1 MPDIHWSQQATY
13 PLLALLQLLPLAGA
27 LMTYAL
33 RDWRYGA
40 ALGRVF
46 CGAGLLLAIQLYR
59 LLDSSTPGLQLVEY
73 IDLPGPLD
81 YHVGADGI
89 TTVFVLLTALIVFL
103 VSFYSLVRGLPD
115 LGRLLAVVLG
125 IEAVLMSLL
134 TTTNLLWFVIASAI
148 ELGLIGYLLWRWAMS
163 AEKDRALQRFYQFQG
178 TGVLLLFLGT
188 LLAGQA
194 HSTATGRVSYDLQEL
209 AGTVGA
215 SPLAMLVF
223 LLLFLGLAIRAPLFP
238 FHAWLPIVV
247 HRGNLAIA
255 PAFLLGIKVG
265 IYGLVRFVLP
275 ILPEAASRAQ
285 PYVLSAALAGVFYA
299 ALLAFQQTNLRR
311 LLAYAVVSH
320 TSLLALG
327 VFTLETSAL
336 QGAVLLAVTF
346 GLAATA
352 MLFMVGFVYR
362 RTLSTD
368 LVRLG
373 GLFDRIPV
381 IALTF
386 LIGGLS
392 VICMPGTPG
401 FDAAHLVF
409 EGAIHRFGAT
419 ATVATALGNVVA
431 AGFLLWAFQRAFLA
445 PAPGQRTGTM
455 ERAMFFEL
463 LVAFAV
469 MTVLLVAGFHMEPWL
484 DLVDAP
490 MHALGT
496 RLSASLPGE

>member
-1 MPDIHWSQQATY
+1 MPPDIHWSQQATY

-27 LMTYAL
+27 IVIYTL
-33 RDWRYGA
+33 RHWRYGA
-40 ALGRVF
+40 ALGRLF
-46 CGAGLLLAIQLYR
+46 CGLELLLAVQLYR
-59 LLDSSTPGLQLVEY
+59 LLDSSAAGMQLTESL
-73 IDLPGPLD
+73 DLPGPLD
-81 YHVGADGI
+81 YQVGADGV
-89 TTVFVLLTALIVFL
+89 TAVFVLLTALIVLL
-103 VSFYSLVRGLPD
+103 VGFYSLVRGLPD

-134 TTTNLLWFVIASAI
+134 VTTNLLWFVLASAI
-148 ELGLIGYLLWRWAMS
+148 EIGLIGYLLWRWAMS
-163 AEKDRALQRFYQFQG
+163 PEKDRALQCFYQFQG
-178 TGVLLLFLGT
+178 TGVLLLFIGA

-194 HSTATGRVSYDLQEL
+194 HSGATGHTSYALAEL
-209 AGTVGA
+209 AGTLGN
-215 SPLAMLVF
+215 SPQATLVF
-223 LLLFLGLAIRAPLFP
+223 MLLFLGLAIRAPLFP
-238 FHAWLPIVV
+238 FHAWLPVV
-247 HRGNLAIA
+247 AHHGNVAIA

-275 ILPEAASRAQ
+275 ILPESAVRAQ
-285 PYVLSAALAGVFYA
+285 PYLLTVALAGVFYA

-320 TSLLALG
+320 TGLLALG
-327 VFTLETSAL
+327 LFTLETSAL

-362 RTLSTD
+362 RTQSTD

-373 GLFDRIPV
+373 GLFDRLPA

-386 LIGGLS
+386 LIAGLA
-392 VICMPGTPG
+392 VVCMPGTPG

-419 ATVATALGNVVA
+419 ATVAAALGNVVA

-445 PAPGQRTGTM
+445 PAQTARAGAI
-455 ERAMFFEL
+455 ERASFFEL

-469 MTVLLVAGFHMEPWL
+469 TTVLLVAGFHMEPWL
-484 DLVDAP
+484 DLVDTPLRTLA
-490 MHALGT
+490 ARFTAG
-496 RLSASLPGE
+496 